1 MLYQYIIIRETSI
14 YPFSAGTDF
23 RRQNLTSIKLIPKL
37 KELKMYNDRR
47 PNNIA
52 IQMKRKEQ
60 TKTFM
65 VILNGQNPF
74 SFYGLYKHILAL

>member
-1 MLYQYIIIRETSI
+1 M
-14 YPFSAGTDF
+14 PA
-23 RRQNLTSIKLIPKL
+23 L

-60 TKTFM
+60 SKTYL
-65 VILNGQNPF
+65 VILNGQTPF
-74 SFYGLYKHILAL
+74 GLHGLYKHISAL